1 MLTSKLRPVRRL
13 IGITSSVDA
22 ASKRVAKSAAVV
34 HNVDALTSTLSTS
47 RRLITTDQEKHF
59 QGLGILDNQGL
70 TVFHTLHE
78 LQVHSSLIFK
88 ENELFGTYEEESK
101 RYHYKT
107 YDEYNQKVN
116 QCRVLLKDLGV
127 EEYSK
132 VAIIANNRWEWATI
146 AAATYSL
153 NAVLVPMYEAQLPSD
168 WTYILNDS
176 GAHAVFCATQ
186 EIFDKVQNE
195 VLPSTP
201 TVKSSLCFD
210 APLGEPHS
218 FEGALSAFETDCNG
232 SLILEPTPEDL
243 AGLIYTSGTTGKPKG
258 VELTHLNFTS
268 NVKGATRSLV
278 KDPKAF
284 VSESDR
290 SLSFLPWAHSYGQTC
305 ELWSLMCSGAS
316 MGICRGV
323 PVILEDLQLVKP
335 TSLFSVPTLYKKVY
349 DGVHNLIESAPPLR
363 KRLMKDALA
372 MGEAKAAADKKRR
385 QSFSLL
391 EKIKF
396 TALDRLVL
404 SKIRDRFGG
413 NLVRGFSGGAAC
425 PAEVIGFMD
434 NIGIP
439 ICEGYGLTET
449 SPIITLN
456 VPENRTIGSVGRPLG
471 GVTVYIIDK
480 NGNPV
485 GPGEEGEICCVGPN
499 VMKGYYNNQ
508 KATDEVIS
516 IAPDGKSRMFHTG
529 DMGKMDDLGWVSVT
543 GRIKEQYKLEN
554 GKYIV
559 PAPIE
564 SAIGMNR
571 FINQVVLC
579 GANRPHNVA
588 LLVPEWPAIR
598 KELSIED
605 DITDDELA
613 NEMAV
618 KELINSEI
626 IQSCAK
632 LKKFEIPKEWAF
644 VAPFTAAN
652 NMLTP
657 KMSIRRHKVMD
668 AYEELISW
676 MYGNDPIVTEA
687 ADGAYREA
695 A

>member
-1 MLTSKLRPVRRL
+1 M
-13 IGITSSVDA
+13 G
-22 ASKRVAKSAAVV
+22 
-34 HNVDALTSTLSTS
+34 
-47 RRLITTDQEKHF
+47 
-59 QGLGILDNQGL
+59 
-70 TVFHTLHE
+70 
-78 LQVHSSLIFK
+78 
-88 ENELFGTYEEESK
+88 
-101 RYHYKT
+101 
-107 YDEYNQKVN
+107 
-116 QCRVLLKDLGV
+116 
-127 EEYSK
+127 
-132 VAIIANNRWEWATI
+132 
-146 AAATYSL
+146 
-153 NAVLVPMYEAQLPSD
+153 
-168 WTYILNDS
+168 
-176 GAHAVFCATQ
+176 
-186 EIFDKVQNE
+186 
-195 VLPSTP
+195 
-201 TVKSSLCFD
+201 
-210 APLGEPHS
+210 
-218 FEGALSAFETDCNG
+218 
-232 SLILEPTPEDL
+232 
-243 AGLIYTSGTTGKPKG
+243 GKPKG

-335 TSLFSVPTLYKKVY
+335 TNLFSVPTLYKKVY

-456 VPENRTIGSVGRPLG
+456 VPENRTIGGVGRPLG

-480 NGNPV
+480 NGNQV

-499 VMKGYYNNQ
+499 VMKGYYNNK

-543 GRIKEQYKLEN
+543 GRIKEQYKLDN

-564 SAIGMNR
+564 SAMGMNR

>member
-34 HNVDALTSTLSTS
+34 HNVDALTSTLSAS

-218 FEGALSAFETDCNG
+218 FEGALSAFEIDCNG

-480 NGNPV
+480 YGNPV

-676 MYGNDPIVTEA
+676 MYDNDPIVTEA